1 MHRVPNFNSVRLAV
15 KNFLLKTLIAIT
27 AGAVIA
33 GCTQEKPAPVTRP
46 VRTFEVHY
54 DGASEANRYVGT
66 VQARHEVD
74 HAFRVGG
81 KIAQRRVDVGQTV
94 REGDVL
100 AVLDDA
106 DYRLAEEAAR
116 QQSAAATAQAR
127 QAESDRL
134 RLGALKKDGSVS
146 VSDDEKALTGAQ
158 TASAT
163 AEAEAKKL
171 DLARNRLKYTVLY
184 ASRSGVVTAVRF
196 EIGQVVAEGQP
207 VVSIADNGEPEIV
220 VDVPEDHLAAF
231 KNAQFK
237 AWLAS
242 APEDAFDVALRE
254 LSPQAA
260 QQTRTYRARLKPVQA
275 RRLALGATATLV
287 ANRTMGK
294 ASVAAIPAAALTQAG
309 GKPAVWIVKRQGA
322 DAVGTVE
329 LIGIAVHGYRNDQV
343 LVSGPRA
350 GELIVT
356 AGVQK
361 MAPGLKVSL
370 ANAARTVDRTGETQ

>member
-1 MHRVPNFNSVRLAV
+1 M
-15 KNFLLKTLIAIT
+15 KNFLPNTLIALT
-27 AGAVIA
+27 AATLVA
-33 GCTQEKPAPVTRP
+33 GCAPEKPASTARP
-46 VRTFEVHY
+46 VRTFEINY
-54 DGASEANRYVGT
+54 DAAFEVNRYVGT

-81 KIAQRRVDVGQTV
+81 KIAQRKVDVGQTV

-116 QQSAAATAQAR
+116 QQLAAASAQAR

-146 VSDDEKALTGAQ
+146 VADDEHAQSKAQ
-158 TASAT
+158 TTQAA

-171 DLARNRLKYTVLY
+171 DLTRNRLKYTVLY

-231 KNAQFK
+231 RNAQFK

-242 APEDAFDVALRE
+242 APEEAFEVALRE
-254 LSPQAA
+254 LSPQAV

-294 ASVAAIPAAALTQAG
+294 TPVAAIPAAALTQAG
-309 GKPAVWIVKRQGA
+309 GKPAVWIVKQDGA
-322 DAVGTVE
+322 GTVGTVD

-343 LVSGPRA
+343 LMSGPRP

-370 ANAARTVDRTGETQ
+370 PSAARAADRAGESQ

>member
-1 MHRVPNFNSVRLAV
+1 MHRIPNFNSEGPAV
-15 KNFLLKTLIAIT
+15 KNFLPKTLIVIT
-27 AGAVIA
+27 AAALAA
-33 GCTQEKPAPVTRP
+33 GCAPEKPATAVRP
-46 VRTFEVHY
+46 VRTFEINY
-54 DGASEANRYVGT
+54 DAAFEVNRYVGT

-81 KIAQRRVDVGQTV
+81 KIAQRKVDVGQTV

-100 AVLDDA
+100 AVLDDV
-106 DYRLAEEAAR
+106 DYRLTEEAAR
-116 QQSAAATAQAR
+116 QQLAAASAQAR
-127 QAESDRL
+127 QADSDRL

-146 VSDDEKALTGAQ
+146 VADDEHAQSKAQ
-158 TASAT
+158 TAQAA

-196 EIGQVVAEGQP
+196 EVGQVVAEGQP

-220 VDVPEDHLAAF
+220 VDVPEDHLSAF

-242 APEDAFDVALRE
+242 ASEDAFDVALRE

-294 ASVAAIPAAALTQAG
+294 TPVAAIPAAALTQTG

-322 DAVGTVE
+322 EPVGTVD
-329 LIGIAVHGYRNDQV
+329 LIGIAVHSYRNDQV

-370 ANAARTVDRTGETQ
+370 ASAARAADRAGETK